1 MPLSNVGG
9 PLVIGQ
15 TSGDPDFG
23 PNLGVNGWG
32 LMDPRLSY
40 KNGGAGILA
49 VGFKGNNHIPVIS
62 AVPSAISTTA
72 ISAAAAPTTNVPLV
86 LVSTSGAGITVTSTS
101 TTVLPNNNVVPS
113 GALVIDSLPG
123 TVFTS
128 SSGATQLYDPTKAVA
143 RAVSIAVNGNDG
155 TGSYVVKGYDIYG
168 FPMSEAIPG
177 PGSSSTVT
185 GNKAFKFITSITPTG
200 TIASTLVSAGQ
211 SDKYGFPLR
220 ADFFGD
226 VEILWNSAVITSN
239 AGFVGAVATT
249 ATPSTG
255 DVRGTYAVQASA
267 SDGTKR
273 LQIFSTPSV
282 ADLLTTAGLFGVSQA

>member
-1 MPLSNVGG
+1 MPASNIGG
-9 PLVIGQ
+9 PLIVGQ

-32 LMDPRLSY
+32 LMDQRLTY
-40 KNGGAGILA
+40 KPGGAGILA
-49 VGFKGNNHIPVIS
+49 VGFKGNNHIPTIS
-62 AVPSAISTTA
+62 QVPSAISTTA
-72 ISAAAAPTTNVPLV
+72 ISASAAPTTNVPLV
-86 LVSTSGAGITVTSTS
+86 LVSASGAGITVTSTP
-101 TTVLPNNNVVPS
+101 TVVLPNNNVVPS
-113 GALVIDSLPG
+113 GALVIDSLPS

-177 PGSSSTVT
+177 PASSSTVT
-185 GNKAFKFITSITPTG
+185 GNKAFKFITSITPVG

-211 SDKYGFPLR
+211 SDKYGFPIR
-220 ADFFGD
+220 ADFYGD
-226 VEILWNSAVITSN
+226 VEITWNNTSITAN
-239 AGFVGAVATT
+239 TGFVGAVTTSPATT
-249 ATPSTG
+249 TTG
-255 DVRGTYAVQASA
+255 DVRGTYAVQSP

-273 LQIFSTPSV
+273 LQVFSTPSV
-282 ADLLTTAGLFGVSQA
+282 ADLLTTTGLFGVSQA